1 MVRASLAT
9 SGAADTREGAHKMMR
24 SLRQLLLNV
33 ILLLAGTLGALAA
46 ATQYVAAA
54 YHYHPGLGAPWAA
67 IGGVSVYAPW
77 RVFSWYAR
85 LGDRGRVVFERA
97 QLVGL
102 GIFAV
107 VAIALLLVIIR
118 SSQQKTPSSAHG
130 TARWAT
136 TAEVIRAGLLEQSGV
151 VLCQTDDARFR
162 VDHKGLSLTRPG
174 TLIRHDGPEHVFMFA
189 PTRSGKGVGSVIP
202 SLLSWQASVIAWD
215 VKRELWQL
223 TSGFRHQ
230 FTRCL
235 RFEPTDVDSIRYN
248 PLLEIRKGLNE
259 VRDTQAVADMLV
271 DPDGTKEKD
280 HWALTAH
287 TLLVGAILHVL
298 YSEEDKSLAGVARF
312 LSDPGR
318 SQFDTLEAMLSTKHL
333 GDKPHPVVQGAAKEM
348 QNKAEEEL
356 SGVFSTAMATLGLYR
371 DPVVARATS
380 ACDFRIADLMRGEKP
395 ASLYLVVAPSDLDR
409 LRPLMRLVINQI
421 GRRLAETNTSGGGEA
436 PRHRL
441 LWMLDEFP
449 TLGKM
454 AFFESALAYFAGYGM
469 KAFLISQDL
478 NQLDSRYGDKNSI
491 LANCHVRITY
501 GANDDATAERISKLL
516 GQMTFQTNSESVSQE
531 KGALF
536 AKQQA
541 SKGVQE
547 NARPLLTAG
556 EILQLPR
563 EEALLFVGGLYPYR
577 AKKVLYY
584 QDKKFQ
590 ARAAMKPPSTAQLD
604 AARGAPAAHDW
615 SPSGSERRAG

>member
-1 MVRASLAT
+1 
-9 SGAADTREGAHKMMR
+9 MR
-24 SLRQLLLNV
+24 RLRQLILNLV
-33 ILLLAGTLGALAA
+33 LLLVGTVGALAA

-54 YHYHPGLGAPWAA
+54 YCYHSALGAPFLAL
-67 IGGVSVYAPW
+67 GGVSVYEPW
-77 RVFSWYAR
+77 RVVGWYLR
-85 LGDRGRVVFERA
+85 FGDRGRVIFERA
-97 QLVGL
+97 QLVAL
-102 GIFAV
+102 GIFGV
-107 VAIALLLVIIR
+107 VAIALLLTVIR
-118 SSQQKTPSSAHG
+118 RSQQRTPSTAHG
-130 TARWAT
+130 SARWAT
-136 TAEVIRAGLLEQSGV
+136 TAEVTAAGLLEKNGV

-162 VDHKGLSLTRPG
+162 IDRNGLSLTRAG
-174 TLIRHDGPEHVFMFA
+174 TLIRHDGPEHVLCFA
-189 PTRSGKGVGSVIP
+189 PTRSGKGVGMVVP
-202 SLLSWQASVIAWD
+202 TLLSWPASVIAWD

-223 TSGFRHQ
+223 TAGFRHQ
-230 FTRCL
+230 FTSCL
-235 RFEPTDVDSIRYN
+235 RFEPTDVDSARYN

-312 LSDPGR
+312 LSDPER

-333 GDKPHPVVQGAAKEM
+333 GEKPHPVVQGAAKEM

-409 LRPLMRLVINQI
+409 LRPLMRLVVNQI

-478 NQLDSRYGDKNSI
+478 NQLDARYGEKNSI
-491 LANCHVRITY
+491 LANCHVRIAY
-501 GANDDATAERISKLL
+501 GANDDVTAARISKLT
-516 GQMTFQTNSESVSQE
+516 GEATHQSEHVSHSGDRFGMVL
-531 KGALF
+531 K
-536 AKQQA
+536 QA
-541 SKGVQE
+541 SKSTQE
-547 NARPLLTAG
+547 TARPLVTPG
-556 EILQLPR
+556 EVLQLPR
-563 EEALLFVGGLYPYR
+563 EDALLFVGGLFPYR

-584 QDKKFQ
+584 ADKKFQ
-590 ARAAMKPPSTAQLD
+590 ARAAMKPPTDAQLE
-604 AARGAPAAHDW
+604 AARSASIPGDWQSPGGSPA
-615 SPSGSERRAG
+615 RRAG

>member
-1 MVRASLAT
+1 
-9 SGAADTREGAHKMMR
+9 MR
-24 SLRQLLLNV
+24 RPRDLVLN
-33 ILLLAGTLGALAA
+33 LGALVGAILFGLAA

-54 YHYHPGLGAPWAA
+54 FHYHQALGAPVLSFER
-67 IGGVSVYAPW
+67 ISFYVPW
-77 RVFSWYAR
+77 RCLGWYLRFGERAR
-85 LGDRGRVVFERA
+85 PLFERA
-97 QLVGL
+97 QLVAM
-102 GIFAV
+102 GIFLAIAV
-107 VAIALLLVIIR
+107 VPVLLLLR
-118 SSQQKTPSSAHG
+118 GARRKAPSTAHG
-130 TARWAT
+130 SARWAT
-136 TAEVIRAGLLEQSGV
+136 TREVKHAGLLEQAGV

-162 VDHKGLSLTRPG
+162 AGPQALALTRAG
-174 TLIRHDGPEHVFMFA
+174 TLIRHDGPEHVLCFA
-189 PTRSGKGVGSVIP
+189 PTRSGKGVGMVIP
-202 SLLSWQASVIAWD
+202 TLLSWPGSVIAWD

-223 TSGFRHQ
+223 TAGFRDQ
-230 FTRCL
+230 FTTCL
-235 RFEPTDVDSIRYN
+235 RFEPTDVGSTRYN
-248 PLLEIRKGLNE
+248 PLLEIRRGLNE
-259 VRDTQAVADMLV
+259 VRDAQAVADMLV

-287 TLLVGAILHVL
+287 TLLLGAILHVL

-312 LSDPGR
+312 LSDPER
-318 SQFDTLEAMLSTKHL
+318 SQFDTLETMLHTKHL
-333 GDKPHPVVQGAAKEM
+333 GDRPHPVVQGAAKEM

-380 ACDFRIADLMRGEKP
+380 TCDFRIADLMRGEKP

-491 LANCHVRITY
+491 LANCHVRIAY

-516 GQMTFQTNSESVSQE
+516 GQMTFQSDSESISQE

-536 AKQQA
+536 GKKQA

-563 EEALLFVGGLYPYR
+563 DEALLFVGGLYPYR
-577 AKKVLYY
+577 AKKVLYWE
-584 QDKKFQ
+584 DPKFK
-590 ARAAMKPPSTAQLD
+590 ARAAMKPP
-604 AARGAPAAHDW
+604 APAELARQRPEATLGNW
-615 SPSGSERRAG
+615 AAPATSEKRAG

>member
-1 MVRASLAT
+1 MRRIGHLFLNLGLMVVA
-9 SGAADTREGAHKMMR
+9 
-24 SLRQLLLNV
+24 V
-33 ILLLAGTLGALAA
+33 LGGLAA
-46 ATQYVAAA
+46 ATQYVGAAL
-54 YHYHPGLGAPWAA
+54 HYHPGLGAALFAFGPISA
-67 IGGVSVYAPW
+67 YAPW
-77 RVFSWYAR
+77 RCVEWYVRFGERAHP
-85 LGDRGRVVFERA
+85 VFERA
-97 QLVGL
+97 QLVAL
-102 GIFAV
+102 GVFAPLALVPVV
-107 VAIALLLVIIR
+107 VAIQRAKQKKP
-118 SSQQKTPSSAHG
+118 SQAHG
-130 TARWAT
+130 SARWAT
-136 TAEVIRAGLLEQSGV
+136 TAEVKRAGLLDPAGV
-151 VLCQTDDARFR
+151 VLCQTDEARFR
-162 VDHKGLSLTRPG
+162 VDHKGLALTRGG
-174 TLIRHDGPEHVFMFA
+174 TLIRHDGPEHVLCFA
-189 PTRSGKGVGSVIP
+189 PTRSGKGVGMVIP
-202 SLLSWQASVIAWD
+202 TLLSWTGSVIAWD

-223 TSGFRHQ
+223 SAGFRHQ
-230 FTRCL
+230 FTTCL

-248 PLLEIRKGLNE
+248 PLLEIRRGLNE
-259 VRDTQAVADMLV
+259 VRDAQAVADMLV

-298 YSEEDKSLAGVARF
+298 YAEEDKSLAGVARF
-312 LSDPGR
+312 LSDPER

-333 GDKPHPVVQGAAKEM
+333 GDRPHPVVQGSAKEM

-395 ASLYLVVAPSDLDR
+395 ASLYLVIAPSDLDR

-449 TLGKM
+449 ALGKM

-491 LANCHVRITY
+491 LANCHVRIAY
-501 GANDDATAERISKLL
+501 GANDDGTAERISKLL
-516 GQMTFQTNSESVSQE
+516 GQMTFQTDSESISQE
-531 KGALF
+531 KGAVF
-536 AKQQA
+536 GKKQA
-541 SKGVQE
+541 SKGIQE

-556 EILQLPR
+556 EVLQLPR
-563 EEALLFVGGLYPYR
+563 EDALLFVGGLYPYR
-577 AKKVLYY
+577 AKKVIYY
-584 QDKKFQ
+584 EDPKFK
-590 ARAAMKPPSTAQLD
+590 ARAAMKPPTPADLA
-604 AARGAPAAHDW
+604 AARGGPAAHDW
-615 SPSGSERRAG
+615 TAARSSERRVG